1 MKFFSIIRKRELYSI
16 SQKQYQR
23 QEQNCLQN
31 CSYRKDFEK
40 IKDLRYQRQYDIKP
54 LHLKRS
60 KKVFKQPQLVRLQI
74 ASHLK
79 ISLYH
84 ENWTFLNTQR
94 KKLSLLMHSILSSYT
109 VEPSFIYSNEPTI
122 SRYIHENHKAER
134 VQTFSKFSV
143 LIYNA
148 SLHFFASVVDHELS
162 QKWYC
167 KMINT

>member
-1 MKFFSIIRKRELYSI
+1 
-16 SQKQYQR
+16 
-23 QEQNCLQN
+23 
-31 CSYRKDFEK
+31 
-40 IKDLRYQRQYDIKP
+40 
-54 LHLKRS
+54 
-60 KKVFKQPQLVRLQI
+60 
-74 ASHLK
+74 
-79 ISLYH
+79 
-84 ENWTFLNTQR
+84 
-94 KKLSLLMHSILSSYT
+94 MHSILSSYT

-167 KMINT
+167 KMINTWIWHYVSPFATNRTFFCDCEIHCSQFSRHGHLFSSKLLIEYSYFWSFMLMVYEVTGFSSYLCPMKQN